1 MKSSVKNLLL
11 GLGLAV
17 IGVAVAAA
25 GIFVGEY
32 DDAPGASLMGIVL
45 MIVAVVFGVRIAR
58 RKDNA

>member
-11 GLGLAV
+11 GLGLAAV
-17 IGVAVAAA
+17 GVAIAFV
-25 GIFVGEY
+25 GVYVGEY

-58 RKDNA
+58 RKT